1 MKIFKSIVCSCF
13 ICLASAILLLP
24 LICSN
29 SYGKGF
35 YKKEGAVPV
44 YTNIPQISEGFI
56 RFNLDEEWAPPPV
69 QEDGFYYS
77 DSFDGEIKEI
87 AGWFDVD
94 PNLVKAIIKVES
106 NFDRKAV
113 SKKGARGIMQIMPET
128 GRLLGLIDPFDPK
141 DNIFAGVK
149 HVSRL
154 MNLFGNDLE
163 LVLAAY
169 NAGENAVVK
178 YDYNIPPFR
187 ETIDYVEKV
196 KLHYGHLSKGSEHGI

>member
-1 MKIFKSIVCSCF
+1 MKNICSKF
-13 ICLASAILLLP
+13 YKFLFLALLLLP
-24 LICSN
+24 LSASIA
-29 SYGKGF
+29 YGKK
-35 YKKEGAVPV
+35 YYIKKGDVPV
-44 YTNIPQISEGFI
+44 YTNIPQTSEGFT
-56 RFNLDEEWAPPPV
+56 RFDLDGEEWAPQV
-69 QEDGFYYS
+69 EQDDYHYS
-77 DSFDGEIKEI
+77 DSFDGEIREI

-113 SKKGARGIMQIMPET
+113 SKMGARGIMQIMPET
-128 GRLLGLIDPFDPK
+128 GRLLGLSDPFDSK

-149 HVSRL
+149 FVSRL
-154 MNLFGNDLE
+154 MSKFNNDLE

-178 YDYNIPPFR
+178 YDYNIPPYR

-196 KLHYGHLSKGSEHGI
+196 KLHYGHLSNGSEHGI